1 MTSIRE
7 SIKRLF
13 GPVRILPPGIYHY
26 QAPPEDPRNYRLHL
40 RLETDG
46 TGILILN
53 AATVLHLNP
62 SAAEYAFYVVNG
74 TPEDQVIQEVS
85 SRYRVSRSQALQD
98 YRDFVDRIDALVTTP
113 DLDPDTFLDFERQ
126 APYSGH
132 ISAPYRLDCALTYR
146 LPETSDAE
154 VAPTKRVTRELST
167 AEWQTILDKAWQA
180 GIPHIIFTGGE
191 PTLREDLVP
200 LIARGEQNGQVT
212 GLLTN
217 GLRLDD
223 EEYLDELLQTG
234 LDHVMIILDPAQDN
248 AWTAIEKTAS
258 QDIFT
263 AIHLTITPANKSE
276 IPDLLDRLAELEVN
290 GISLSAPPGL
300 KEEVQEARQRVA
312 RLDLSLIWD
321 LPVPYSSLNPVALEL
336 ENEALPAGAGRA
348 WLYVEPDGD
357 VLPSQGINEVLG
369 NFLTDSWEAIWK
381 S

>member
-13 GPVRILPPGIYHY
+13 GPVRNLPPGIYHY

-62 SAAEYAFYVVNG
+62 SAAEYAFYLVNG

-113 DLDPDTFLDFERQ
+113 DLDPDTFLDLERQ
-126 APYSGH
+126 APYSGD

-154 VAPTKRVTRELST
+154 DAPTERVTRELST

-191 PTLREDLVP
+191 PTLREDLVQ
-200 LIARGEQNGQVT
+200 LIARGEKNGQVT

-217 GLRLDD
+217 GLRLVDD
-223 EEYLDELLQTG
+223 GYLDELLQTG
-234 LDHVMIILDPAQDN
+234 LDHVMILLDPYEEN

-300 KEEVQEARQRVA
+300 KEEVQEARQHVA

-336 ENEALPAGAGRA
+336 ENEELPAGAGRA

-357 VLPSQGINEVLG
+357 VLPNQGINEVLG